1 VAHSFESARHE
12 WEEGYRR
19 VQAEAGDRVLYLRLM
34 EQVDA
39 VRDELRRRV
48 GQTFSLAELDCAY
61 RDADGWIR
69 ETVREPRRVSLIGAA
84 AFHLYSRG
92 ATDYKP

>member
-1 VAHSFESARHE
+1 MAHSFESARQE

-19 VQAEAGDRVLYLRLM
+19 VQAEAGDRALYLQLM

-48 GQTFSLAELDCAY
+48 GQTFSLAELDRAY
-61 RDADGWIR
+61 RDADSWIR
-69 ETVREPRRVSLIGAA
+69 ETVRDPRRVSLVGAA

-92 ATDYKP
+92 ASDYKP

>member
-1 VAHSFESARHE
+1 VPPSFESARLE

-19 VQAEAGDRVLYLRLM
+19 VQAEAGDRALYLRLM
-34 EQVDA
+34 EQIDA

-48 GQTFSLAELDCAY
+48 GQTFTLAELDGAY
-61 RDADGWIR
+61 RDADTWIR
-69 ETVREPRRVSLIGAA
+69 ETVREPRRISLVGAA

-92 ATDYKP
+92 ASDYNP